1 MTTTSPPP
9 SSSGRTVPDASPR
22 NWVDRIAPAPW
33 RPYLRLARFDRPIGA
48 WLLLFPCW
56 WGQALAEL
64 SVGHP
69 YPKPWYLALFLV
81 GAFLMRGA
89 GCTYNDIVDKDYDAR
104 VARTAA
110 RPIPSGQVSVA
121 EARMFLVVLC
131 IAGFVILI
139 QLNLFTIA
147 LGASSLVLV
156 AIYPFMKRF
165 TYWPQIVL
173 GLTFKWGAL
182 VGWSAVTGSLSPTPI
197 ALYAGCVLWTI
208 GYDTIYAHQDKEDDL
223 LVGLKSTALDWARRR
238 RDGWQRSTRVPSCC
252 GDWPVRWPARGSRF
266 FWRSPWRRSSSP
278 GRWRPSTW
286 PIRPIAWPASSPIG
300 WSAGRCSSGWLPTW
314 RSSPSPTPTIEAAHR
329 RARASRSAAK
339 PASYRCRHAC
349 IQVSANS

>member
-1 MTTTSPPP
+1 MTAPSRPPNAT
-9 SSSGRTVPDASPR
+9 GRTVPDASPR

-64 SVGHP
+64 SLGHR
-69 YPKPWYLALFLV
+69 YPKPWYLALFLA

-121 EARMFLVVLC
+121 EAQMFLAILC

-139 QLNLFTIA
+139 QFNLFTIA
-147 LGASSLVLV
+147 LGAASLVLV
-156 AIYPFMKRF
+156 AIYPFMKRL

-182 VGWSAVTGSLSPTPI
+182 VGWSAITGSLAPAPI

-223 LVGLKSTALDWARRR
+223 LVGLKSTALRLGEATPRWLTAFYTGAVLLWGLAGAMAGARLAFFLALALASIQL
-238 RDGWQRSTRVPSCC
+238 GWQVATLDVADPTNCL
-252 GDWPVRWPARGSRF
+252 ARFKSNRLVG
-266 FWRSPWRRSSSP
+266 WVLLA
-278 GRWRPSTW
+278 GLAADMAL
-286 PIRPIAWPASSPIG
+286 IALAD
-300 WSAGRCSSGWLPTW
+300 
-314 RSSPSPTPTIEAAHR
+314 AH
-329 RARASRSAAK
+329 
-339 PASYRCRHAC
+339 Y
-349 IQVSANS
+349 

>member
-1 MTTTSPPP
+1 MPPAP
-9 SSSGRTVPDASPR
+9 RPPNATATVRDASPR

-56 WGQALAEL
+56 WAQALAEL
-64 SVGHP
+64 SLGHP

-81 GAFLMRGA
+81 GAFLMRAA

-139 QLNLFTIA
+139 QFNFFTIA
-147 LGASSLVLV
+147 LGASSLILV
-156 AIYPFMKRF
+156 AIYPFMKRL

-182 VGWSAVTGSLSPTPI
+182 VGWSAVTGSLSAAPV
-197 ALYAGCVLWTI
+197 ALYIGCVLWTV
-208 GYDTIYAHQDKEDDL
+208 GYDTIYSHQDKEDDL
-223 LVGLKSTALDWARRR
+223 PVGLKSTTLR
-238 RDGWQRSTRVPSCC
+238 
-252 GDWPVRWPARGSRF
+252 
-266 FWRSPWRRSSSP
+266 
-278 GRWRPSTW
+278 
-286 PIRPIAWPASSPIG
+286 
-300 WSAGRCSSGWLPTW
+300 
-314 RSSPSPTPTIEAAHR
+314 
-329 RARASRSAAK
+329 
-339 PASYRCRHAC
+339 
-349 IQVSANS
+349 